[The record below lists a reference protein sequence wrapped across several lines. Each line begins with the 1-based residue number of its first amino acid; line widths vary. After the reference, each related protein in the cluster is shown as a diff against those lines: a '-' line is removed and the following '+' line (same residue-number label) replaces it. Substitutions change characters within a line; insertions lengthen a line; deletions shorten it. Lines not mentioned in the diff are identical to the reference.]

1 MPEKQTVKRGG
12 DGLMKCVMMLNW
24 CVMEGMWNQDSS
36 TVGMVWLYNMIIPAT
51 EQESFQT
58 LHQKSLVHCLES
70 S

>member
-1 MPEKQTVKRGG
+1 
-12 DGLMKCVMMLNW
+12 MKCVMMLNW
-24 CVMEGMWNQDSS
+24 CVVEGMWNQDSS